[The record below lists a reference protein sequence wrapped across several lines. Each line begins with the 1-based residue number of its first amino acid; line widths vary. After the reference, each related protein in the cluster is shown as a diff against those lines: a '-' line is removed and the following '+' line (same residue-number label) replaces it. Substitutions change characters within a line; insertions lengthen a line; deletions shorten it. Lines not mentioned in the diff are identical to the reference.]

1 VREKEI
7 IEDEALLSSLL
18 EIDKRVKGIGYVKYR
33 SVYADA
39 GKATSYFVNSDGT
52 RIGAELPYVSAFAA
66 MTVSAGGDS
75 RQRMLQFGGTGGLE
89 LFDPGAICERLESE
103 AGALRNVIK
112 TGKTLAKAEL
122 AGITNVVVSPE
133 IIGIAVH
140 ESIGHPSEADR
151 VFGREA
157 AQAGTSYLGPGELG
171 IEIGSEKVTIADD
184 PTIKGSYGFYLYDDE
199 GVKARK
205 KVIVR
210 GGKQDALL
218 VNREYANDLKIRSNS
233 SARSD
238 MYSNEPLVRMSNTYL
253 ERGELGLEEL
263 VEVAKEGIYIKSFTE
278 WNIDDTR
285 SFARYQG
292 NEAYLIRNGRIST
305 PVKNYALEAKTL
317 DFWHAVRELG
327 SDFELTLGECGKGEP
342 VQGVPVTMGGPHAL
356 LCFG

>member
-1 VREKEI
+1 
-7 IEDEALLSSLL
+7 
-18 EIDKRVKGIGYVKYR
+18 
-33 SVYADA
+33 
-39 GKATSYFVNSDGT
+39 
-52 RIGAELPYVSAFAA
+52 
-66 MTVSAGGDS
+66 
-75 RQRMLQFGGTGGLE
+75 MLQFGGTGGLE

-140 ESIGHPSEADR
+140 ESIGHQSEADR

-157 AQAGTSYLGPGELG
+157 AQAGTSYLGPGDLG

-218 VNREYANDLKIRSNS
+218 VNRVYANDLKIRSNS

-263 VEVAKEGIYIKSFTE
+263 VEVAKERIYIKSFTE

-285 SFARYQG
+285 SFSKYQG
-292 NEAYLIRNGRIST
+292 NEVYLIENGKLGK
-305 PVKNYALEAKTL
+305 PVKNFALETTTL
-317 DFWHAVRELG
+317 NFWNSVKMVGDE
-327 SDFELTLGECGKGEP
+327 FELVYGRCGKGEP
-342 VQGVPVTMGGPHAL
+342 MQDAPTNMGGASAL
-356 LCFG
+356 LTFK